1 MAQIITAI
9 IETRGPD
16 AGTVSV
22 ELADSRSRLKGKRC
36 RAVQEAFAKGLAKQ
50 SAPAIAKQHER
61 IRELGPAQ
69 ADGE

>member
-1 MAQIITAI
+1 MKIITAI

-22 ELADSRSRLKGKRC
+22 ELADSRSRLKDKRC

-50 SAPAIAKQHER
+50 SAPAIAK
-61 IRELGPAQ
+61 
-69 ADGE
+69 